1 MKFQRVS
8 HIVIPFF
15 SAALVFLG
23 TAQFASGEIVS
34 TESAIRLEQ
43 RNAAIDRIT
52 SALSQQRV
60 SEQLAALGVDPSD
73 AQQRVASLSDS
84 ELQLL
89 DQRLAELPAGAG
101 GALEVLGILLLVL
114 LVLELV
120 GVTDIF
126 KSF

>member
-1 MKFQRVS
+1 MRIQRFS
-8 HIVIPFF
+8 HILLPVF

-23 TAQFASGEIVS
+23 TAQFASGEIIS
-34 TESAIRLEQ
+34 TESAIVLEQ
-43 RNAAIDRIT
+43 REATIDRIV

-60 SEQLAALGVDPSD
+60 SEQLTALGVNPLD

-89 DQRLAELPAGAG
+89 DQKLADLPAGAG
-101 GALEVLGILLLVL
+101 GALEVLGIMLLVL

>member
-1 MKFQRVS
+1 MRIQRFSRILLPV
-8 HIVIPFF
+8 F

-23 TAQFASGEIVS
+23 TAQFASGEIIS
-34 TESAIRLEQ
+34 TESAIVLEQ
-43 RNAAIDRIT
+43 REATIDRIV

-60 SEQLAALGVDPSD
+60 SEQLTALGVNPLD

-89 DQRLAELPAGAG
+89 DQKLADLPAGAG
-101 GALEVLGILLLVL
+101 GALEVLGIMLLVL

>member
-1 MKFQRVS
+1 MRFQRFS
-8 HIVIPFF
+8 HFVLPVF

-23 TAQFASGEIVS
+23 TAQFASGEIVN
-34 TESAIRLEQ
+34 TENAIRLDQ

-60 SEQLAALGVDPSD
+60 SEQLAALGVDPLD
-73 AQQRVASLSDS
+73 AQQRVDSLSDS

-89 DQRLAELPAGAG
+89 DQKLADLPAGAD
-101 GALEVLGILLLVL
+101 GALEILGIMLLVL

>member
-1 MKFQRVS
+1 MRIQRFSRVLLP
-8 HIVIPFF
+8 VF

-23 TAQFASGEIVS
+23 TAQFASGEIIS
-34 TESAIRLEQ
+34 TESAIVLDQ
-43 RNAAIDRIT
+43 REATIDRIVT
-52 SALSQQRV
+52 ALSQQRV
-60 SEQLAALGVDPSD
+60 SEQLTALGVDPLD

-89 DQRLAELPAGAG
+89 DQKLADLPAGAG
-101 GALEVLGILLLVL
+101 GALEVLGIMLLVL